1 LKCGAPRVAEKKKKR
16 KEKGKDETM
25 KAGKVLGKR
34 RKTKTK
40 QNRKK
45 TTRMS
50 VD

>member
-1 LKCGAPRVAEKKKKR
+1 MWCAEGGREKKR

-45 TTRMS
+45 NHKN
-50 VD
+50 VC